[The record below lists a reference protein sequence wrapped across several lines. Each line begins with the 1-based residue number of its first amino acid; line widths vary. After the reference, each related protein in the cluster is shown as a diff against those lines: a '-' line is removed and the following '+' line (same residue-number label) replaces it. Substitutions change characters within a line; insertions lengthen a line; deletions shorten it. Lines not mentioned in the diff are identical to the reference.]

1 MMSYTNR
8 SCFKAVLVLTLISAY
23 VILALVSNLGM
34 LPIQANL
41 GSIKELQES
50 ELNKRN
56 YTISIW
62 KVGARMQR
70 RFLRSFGS
78 IERDPFA
85 QCSVRNCR
93 LEVNDSLV
101 RFSDAVMFH
110 LHLLRNIKTA
120 LPKTRPIN
128 QQWIF
133 FTDESPY
140 HTFMA
145 DPKLTMKDLNGLFNL
160 SMTYR
165 SDSDIPIPYGRTE
178 KLPSPN
184 LEDLTSMLKSKT
196 KGVTILGSNC
206 DGKNGRWDYVHEL
219 AKYIQ
224 VDIFGR
230 CGKQACPE
238 HFSKDCDAIKDY
250 QFYLSFENSNCAEYL
265 TEKLWYNA
273 YHKKAIPIVMGAP
286 KDDYDR
292 LCPPHSFI
300 HIDDFASPKEL
311 AEYIIKHKTND
322 KVGHVLHFRRLRKN
336 PEDLVAYHTWRRS
349 YRVVNEHGYF
359 GTPSLHLCRMCE
371 MLNKPIKRQTLD
383 HLESWWSVRRD
394 CRNTRYKASTA

>member
-1 MMSYTNR
+1 MMVFGEARRQRLKMSYTNR

-178 KLPSPN
+178 KLLSPN

-238 HFSKDCDAIKDY
+238 HFSKDCDAIKEDY
-250 QFYLSFENSNCAEYL
+250 
-265 TEKLWYNA
+265 EKTLKISWRIIRGVA
-273 YHKKAIPIVMGAP
+273 AIGW
-286 KDDYDR
+286 
-292 LCPPHSFI
+292 S
-300 HIDDFASPKEL
+300 
-311 AEYIIKHKTND
+311 TNT
-322 KVGHVLHFRRLRKN
+322 V
-336 PEDLVAYHTWRRS
+336 T
-349 YRVVNEHGYF
+349 
-359 GTPSLHLCRMCE
+359 
-371 MLNKPIKRQTLD
+371 
-383 HLESWWSVRRD
+383 SVRLHYIYAV
-394 CRNTRYKASTA
+394 CAKCSTNQLKGKRWTTSSHGGVYGETAEIHDTKRLLRSIKFYFKINSANGHGH